1 MLQLHNEI
9 ESLKCRNR
17 GSKPPKPKTN
27 IFTKIK
33 LTNFPELQFQ
43 LLMGAP
49 AGTTSSLIPTSGS
62 DAPTNLTTLAN
73 PSNLGTPEDAADIH
87 GNNLTLIST
96 LGGVAPLQ
104 VYSTTTISKVPKRP
118 KYMLYV
124 SKIVVVCIF

>member
-17 GSKPPKPKTN
+17 GSKPPKPKPKT
-27 IFTKIK
+27 FTKIK